1 MIRDFISFS
10 ISNLKHRKLRS
21 WLTILGIV
29 IGIAAIISL
38 ITVGQGLEE
47 AISSQFDKV
56 GANRLYIVPKGLNF
70 LSIGQD
76 LTHDDVEVVNSM
88 GEFKWVNEYLIQS
101 TIVESGKEKNY
112 LQITSNNIDNIDER
126 WADLDF
132 NLDKGRLWRA
142 NEEKSAVI
150 GYGIAHDLFKKDI
163 DINNNILING
173 GKFKVIGIF
182 EEIGDP
188 ESDSMIHIPIDSARK
203 IFNKEE
209 EVSMIEL
216 VVKEGISLDDVSAKV
231 KRQLKKARDNE
242 NFEVTTPAQ
251 LIGQLNVLLG
261 IVNIV
266 FIGIAAISLLV
277 GGIGILNSMF
287 TSVLERRMEIGIMK
301 SIGATNNHI
310 LMIFLIEAG
319 LVGLIGGL
327 IGVVLGTGIAY
338 LVKDI
343 AAAYGFKLI
352 KISVN
357 PLLILFSML
366 FAFSVG
372 IISGLIPAYKAAR
385 LKPVEALRYE

>member
-10 ISNLKHRKLRS
+10 ISNVKHRKLRS

-56 GANRLYIVPKGLNF
+56 GANRLYIVPKGLNI
-70 LSIGQD
+70 LSVGQD
-76 LTHDDVEVVNSM
+76 LTHDDVKVVNGM

-101 TIVESGKEKNY
+101 TIVEFGKEKIY
-112 LQITSNNIDNIDER
+112 LQIDNIDER

-142 NEEKSAVI
+142 NEEQSAVI
-150 GYGIAHDLFKKDI
+150 GYGIAHDLFKRDI
-163 DINNNILING
+163 DINSNILING
-173 GKFKVIGIF
+173 EKFKVIGIF

-188 ESDSMIHIPIDSARK
+188 ESDSMIHIPIESARK
-203 IFNKEE
+203 ILNKKE

-251 LIGQLNVLLG
+251 L
-261 IVNIV
+261 
-266 FIGIAAISLLV
+266 
-277 GGIGILNSMF
+277 MYC
-287 TSVLERRMEIGIMK
+287 LE
-301 SIGATNNHI
+301 
-310 LMIFLIEAG
+310 
-319 LVGLIGGL
+319 
-327 IGVVLGTGIAY
+327 
-338 LVKDI
+338 
-343 AAAYGFKLI
+343 
-352 KISVN
+352 
-357 PLLILFSML
+357 LLILYL
-366 FAFSVG
+366 
-372 IISGLIPAYKAAR
+372 
-385 LKPVEALRYE
+385 